1 MKTINLFRQTTI
13 IGFIGSAVLLTP
25 LSTQA
30 LTVDEVTNPRQ
41 DNGGW
46 VTDMADIL
54 SDRTENELNSLIAN
68 IEAKNG
74 AEIAVVTVPGTAPAK
89 SPKAFTSELFNYWGI
104 GKSEPDNGILFL
116 ISIADKR
123 VEIETGYGIEN
134 ILADAEVARIID
146 SKITTQYKQGN
157 FDRGT
162 LEGTKALVYS
172 LESPANTQDDLKR
185 IFNIGIENCN

>member
-1 MKTINLFRQTTI
+1 M
-13 IGFIGSAVLLTP
+13 
-25 LSTQA
+25 
-30 LTVDEVTNPRQ
+30 
-41 DNGGW
+41 
-46 VTDMADIL
+46 
-54 SDRTENELNSLIAN
+54 
-68 IEAKNG
+68 
-74 AEIAVVTVPGTAPAK
+74 
-89 SPKAFTSELFNYWGI
+89 
-104 GKSEPDNGILFL
+104 FL

-162 LEGTKALVYS
+162 LEGVKALVYS
-172 LESPANTQDDLKR
+172 LESPANTQDNLKR